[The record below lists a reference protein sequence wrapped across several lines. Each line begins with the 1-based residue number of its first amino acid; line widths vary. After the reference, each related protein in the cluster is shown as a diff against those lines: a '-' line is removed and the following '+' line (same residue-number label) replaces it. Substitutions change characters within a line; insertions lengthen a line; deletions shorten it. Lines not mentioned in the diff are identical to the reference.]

1 MAKQQQDREDML
13 REATALVN
21 RVELR
26 ALHASDAKDPVVVGF
41 RRDGS
46 VSFYFGADPVY
57 QFNVE
62 HGFRRGY
69 YQGTL
74 LKAEN
79 GKIVQLTQSRDSGQL
94 VFQRHEFD
102 ASATS
107 AYLEC
112 MKRDLIELKEACQS
126 SAVEIVGAVVE
137 QGTENELIDRIVG
150 WINEHADSIAIAA
163 VPNVTGK
170 RGRR

>member
-1 MAKQQQDREDML
+1 ML

-21 RVELR
+21 RIELR
-26 ALHASDAKDPVVVGF
+26 IAPTSEAKEPVVVGF

-46 VSFYFGADPVY
+46 ISFYFGADPVY

-62 HGFRRGY
+62 HAFRRGY
-69 YQGTL
+69 FQGTL

-79 GKIVQLTQSRDSGQL
+79 GRIVQLTQSRDGGQL
-94 VFQRHEFD
+94 VFLRHEFD
-102 ASATS
+102 ASATND
-107 AYLEC
+107 YLER
-112 MKRDLIELKEACQS
+112 MKRDLIEFKRACQS

-137 QGTENELIDRIVG
+137 QGTENELIDCIVG
-150 WINEHADSIAIAA
+150 WIDEHVDSIAIAA

-170 RGRR
+170 RGRS